1 MLAWPENVLDKS
13 LNDPTGLVSS
23 NSIFNG
29 SSPFKRFGMV
39 SVIGH
44 LNEGDGNDNDNN
56 LFMAFLHLD
65 QTLPYVNVT
74 FENKKI
80 KKRF

>member
-1 MLAWPENVLDKS
+1 
-13 LNDPTGLVSS
+13 
-23 NSIFNG
+23 
-29 SSPFKRFGMV
+29 MV
-39 SVIGH
+39 SVIGD